1 MPVVPPFFKP
11 MLEVEKN
18 LKIRKGNISI
28 PITKYKLTFL
38 QLDLHTNKIFIR
50 VDFYREQKLV
60 LTKDYDCGEA
70 GDVDVNELI
79 NNIHKELND

>member
-1 MPVVPPFFKP
+1 

-18 LKIRKGNISI
+18 LKIKKGNIST

-50 VDFYREQKLV
+50 VDFYRKQQLV

-79 NNIHKELND
+79 KRIHKEIND